1 MTMTDEAKAETDT
14 PDETPDNVIVAEPR
28 PVAVGDVVTKTVHPQ
43 IYDGLVLHVD
53 TVLVGGVRR
62 AWLVGRRDEGG
73 DWHLIR
79 AEVDSLARRELA
91 GDTPGYPEIGAALAA
106 KQADIER
113 ATEQVAEA
121 RAEVLAATT
130 ALTTRNTRVRDEII
144 SHGDDHD
151 WDNDDV
157 NSLLDSLG
165 LDGVEREWS
174 INVDVTATQSVYV
187 TVSAASLDDA
197 IDMVEN
203 DRDLVAGV
211 TSSYDWEMG
220 DYEVDRYNSGEA
232 D

>member
-1 MTMTDEAKAETDT
+1 MTMTDEAKPETDT

-28 PVAVGDVVTKTVHPQ
+28 PVAVGDVVIKTAHPQ
-43 IYDGLVLHVD
+43 IYDGLVLHLD
-53 TVLVGGVRR
+53 TTSGGIQR
-62 AWLVGRRDEGG
+62 AWLVGRREEGG
-73 DWHLIR
+73 AWLLIR
-79 AEVDSLARRELA
+79 AGVDSLARRELA

-106 KQADIER
+106 AQGDIEQ

-121 RAEVLAATT
+121 QASQLAAEN

-144 SHGDDHD
+144 SAGDEHD

-165 LDGVEREWS
+165 LEGIQREWS
-174 INVDVTATQSVYV
+174 VNVDVTATQSVYV
-187 TVSAASLDDA
+187 TVTADSLDDA

-203 DRDLVAGV
+203 DRDLVAGAIA
-211 TSSYDWEMG
+211 SYDWEMG